1 MKKFLSLFASIAAF
15 LLLFQSCKKEESLN
29 FNYYGEKIIL
39 TLKPNSNTPL
49 NFDTANTVYF
59 NADSMANANKFP
71 TEALKDITITDME
84 FTLLTPAANQNFDLI
99 KTYEGSISTAK
110 EPNPVNIFNTDKIS
124 SRTSDKIVVSGIN
137 QNIKDKV
144 FNNKYFQFN
153 LKGTLNDT
161 LKQTIT
167 IQVKFTY
174 EVSMLGVKI

>member
-1 MKKFLSLFASIAAF
+1 MVV
-15 LLLFQSCKKEESLN
+15 
-29 FNYYGEKIIL
+29 
-39 TLKPNSNTPL
+39 
-49 NFDTANTVYF
+49 TVRF
-59 NADSMANANKFP
+59 
-71 TEALKDITITDME
+71 
-84 FTLLTPAANQNFDLI
+84 
-99 KTYEGSISTAK
+99 
-110 EPNPVNIFNTDKIS
+110 
-124 SRTSDKIVVSGIN
+124 SDKIVVSGIN